1 MESWIFNFL
10 LSYVKEYEVVWSDS
24 HTAQVT
30 IGDLFFLLNPSPLQI
45 IKTNTAQ
52 KVRGLRKWRS

>member
-30 IGDLFFLLNPSPLQI
+30 IGDLFFLFEPISSL
-45 IKTNTAQ
+45 
-52 KVRGLRKWRS
+52 

>member
-10 LSYVKEYEVVWSDS
+10 MSYVKEYKVVWSDS

-30 IGDLFFLLNPSPLQI
+30 IGDLFFLFESISSL
-45 IKTNTAQ
+45 
-52 KVRGLRKWRS
+52 